1 MMIKGI
7 TVCLTALALLGLLCD
22 AKPYQHQHQQK
33 AREPERPSQ
42 RKQTFQTFSW
52 SYPEPEE
59 QPTSTQVVVAVDEPE
74 PAETVTATCG
84 ETTAMVTVQKD
95 FFGNGQIINTNDL
108 LLGGCGN
115 NFEDST
121 SLVFEPPLHE
131 CESISQVSTV
141 KKNIELL
148 GL

>member
-22 AKPYQHQHQQK
+22 ANPFQYQQK

-42 RKQTFQTFSW
+42 RKQTFQTFTW
-52 SYPEPEE
+52 SYPEEE
-59 QPTSTQVVVAVDEPE
+59 EKPTSTQVVVAVDEPE
-74 PAETVTATCG
+74 PAETVTAACG
-84 ETTAMVTVQKD
+84 ETSALVTVQKD
-95 FFGNGQIINTNDL
+95 LFANGQIINPKDL
-108 LLGGCGN
+108 LLGGCGY
-115 NFEDST
+115 NFEDGS
-121 SLVFEPPLHE
+121 SLVFEPQLHE

>member
-22 AKPYQHQHQQK
+22 AKPVTQHQK

-42 RKQTFQTFSW
+42 RKQTFNTFIW
-52 SYPEPEE
+52 TYPEREE
-59 QPTSTQVVVAVDEPE
+59 QPTSTQVVVAMDEPE

-84 ETTAMVTVQKD
+84 ENTAMVTVQKD
-95 FFGNGQIINTNDL
+95 LFGNGQIISPKDL
-108 LLGGCGN
+108 LLGGCSN

-121 SLVFEPPLHE
+121 SLIFEPQLHE

>member
-1 MMIKGI
+1 MIKGI

-22 AKPYQHQHQQK
+22 AKPFPHQQK
-33 AREPERPSQ
+33 AREPERPNQ
-42 RKQTFQTFSW
+42 KKQTFETFSW
-52 SYPEPEE
+52 SYPETEE

-74 PAETVTATCG
+74 RAETVTATCG

-95 FFGNGQIINTNDL
+95 LFGNGQIINPNDL
-108 LLGGCGN
+108 LLGGCSN
-115 NFEDST
+115 NYEDST
-121 SLVFEPPLHE
+121 SLVFEPQLHE

>member
-22 AKPYQHQHQQK
+22 AKSIHQKQS
-33 AREPERPSQ
+33 EPERPSQ
-42 RKQTFQTFSW
+42 TKQTIHLPFTW
-52 SYPEPEE
+52 TYPVPEE
-59 QPTSTQVVVAVDEPE
+59 QPTSTQVVVSVNEPE

-84 ETTAMVTVQKD
+84 ETSAVVTVQKD
-95 FFGNGQIINTNDL
+95 MFGNGQIINPNDL
-108 LLGGCGN
+108 LLGSCSN
-115 NFEDST
+115 IFEDGT
-121 SLVFEPPLHE
+121 SLVFEPQLHE
-131 CESISQVSTV
+131 CESISEVSTV